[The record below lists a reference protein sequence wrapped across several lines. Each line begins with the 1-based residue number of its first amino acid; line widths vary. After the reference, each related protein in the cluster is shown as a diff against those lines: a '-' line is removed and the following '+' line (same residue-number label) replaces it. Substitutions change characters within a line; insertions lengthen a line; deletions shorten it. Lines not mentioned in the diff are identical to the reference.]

1 MVKLSK
7 RPSVPLLL
15 TRIVDRKLAS
25 VWSIHFNP
33 VPDQLTFSHLFVN
46 SEARYEVCVS
56 VLLITGQSINYVCS
70 RELLLMATGLH
81 FRGLSYR
88 TIKHEAEFYGITPL
102 GKLETVHN
110 HHTP

>member
-1 MVKLSK
+1 
-7 RPSVPLLL
+7 
-15 TRIVDRKLAS
+15 
-25 VWSIHFNP
+25 
-33 VPDQLTFSHLFVN
+33 
-46 SEARYEVCVS
+46 
-56 VLLITGQSINYVCS
+56 
-70 RELLLMATGLH
+70 MATGLH